1 MDPKGVTIRASNF
14 SVKETI
20 DRLIR
25 FFEQHGVTIYA
36 RIDQQAEAEKAGIKI
51 RALEFILFGNPKVGG
66 PVMRENPIVAL
77 DLPLKLIAWED
88 KEQKVWY
95 AFNNATY
102 LQERYSLSQEMT
114 NSLDLSGIFSKVPG
128 F

>member
-1 MDPKGVTIRASNF
+1 MNPPGVTIRASNF
-14 SVKETI
+14 SVKDTI

-51 RALEFILFGNPKVGG
+51 HALEFVLFGNPKVGG

-88 KEQKVWY
+88 IEQKVWY
-95 AFNNATY
+95 AFNNANY

-114 NSLDLSGIFSKVPG
+114 NSLDISGVISKVQG